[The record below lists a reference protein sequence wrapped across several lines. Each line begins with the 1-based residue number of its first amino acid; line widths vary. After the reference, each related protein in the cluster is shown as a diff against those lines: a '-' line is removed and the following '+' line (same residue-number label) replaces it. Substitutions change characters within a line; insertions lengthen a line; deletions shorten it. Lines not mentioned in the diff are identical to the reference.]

1 MTMHKT
7 ILSLAVALFATTATI
22 AQEKTTPALAP
33 VSATNDAVA
42 QQKREISRDLKNTL
56 GNTDN
61 MIHQLKQMSAT
72 ASEAEQGTYRSRV
85 EGLLEMKKQL
95 TEQLDVVNKAT
106 SENSKGTFATAR
118 EILTTANKMLDANKS
133 ELGGNGGK
141 DPAAK

>member
-1 MTMHKT
+1 MHKT

-33 VSATNDAVA
+33 VSATNDALT

-61 MIHQLKQMSAT
+61 MIQQLKQMSVT

-95 TEQLDVVNKAT
+95 TEQLDLVNKAT
-106 SENSKGTFATAR
+106 NENSKGTFTAAR
-118 EILTTANKMLDANKS
+118 EILTNANKMLDANKS

-141 DPAAK
+141 DPATK

>member
-7 ILSLAVALFATTATI
+7 ILSFAVALFATTATI
-22 AQEKTTPALAP
+22 AQEKTTPVMAP
-33 VSATNDAVA
+33 ASTAGDAVS

-72 ASEAEQGTYRSRV
+72 APEAEQGTYKTKV
-85 EGLLEMKKQL
+85 EELLEMKKRL

-106 SENSKGTFATAR
+106 NENSKGTFATAQ
-118 EILTTANKMLDANKS
+118 EVLTIANKLLDANKS
-133 ELGGNGGK
+133 ALGGKGGK
-141 DPAAK
+141 DPATK